1 MSREPSAEEAIEDQ
15 LEKGEP
21 LRVPHVTPPL
31 VEAYITPLL
40 FPAVRRVP
48 SAEEAMVNQ
57 AWIGALVCVQVVP
70 PSVEVKMGP
79 PPPTPMTAAASRVP
93 SADEAIERQALVG
106 APVGVQVVPLLVEV

>member
-1 MSREPSAEEAIEDQ
+1 MNPPAIAATSRE
-15 LEKGEP
+15 
-21 LRVPHVTPPL
+21 
-31 VEAYITPLL
+31 
-40 FPAVRRVP
+40 P

-57 AWIGALVCVQVVP
+57 AWIGALVCVQLVP